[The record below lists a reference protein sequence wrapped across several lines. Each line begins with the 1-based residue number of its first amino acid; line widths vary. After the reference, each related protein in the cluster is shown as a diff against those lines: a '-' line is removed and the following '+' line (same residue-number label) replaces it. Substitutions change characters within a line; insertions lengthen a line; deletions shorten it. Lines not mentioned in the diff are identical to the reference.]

1 MSSDYPRLRALEA
14 FPHHEDGRTLVV
26 LRDPTQISEQLLV
39 VSPELFQLFPLFNG
53 KNSVRDIQVE
63 LSRRQGRVV
72 HLEELARI
80 LEYLDQA
87 HFLDNPNFRTYHEQ
101 LLEEFRNAS
110 VRKPRHAGVAYP
122 NTASELRDQLDAF
135 YTHPEGAGLPVS
147 GERREVKAIVA
158 PHIDLRSGGPAYTH
172 AFRAL
177 AESAFPDLYLILGT
191 GHMGLP
197 QLFSISSKTFETPL
211 GSSEVDADFLAA
223 VREQLPEPLFAEDI
237 SHRHEHTIEFQLV
250 FLHHLLAGRPARIL
264 PVLCS
269 FSYRDFQDE
278 EGAREASVMFDRF
291 IEGLQAA
298 ERLTGKKV
306 TVIASVDFAHIGPRY
321 GDVFTPD
328 DRTITQVAAADTLML
343 DGLCTG
349 DPGRFFS
356 FVAEEQDRRRI
367 CGFPALYTMLRLKPG
382 LKGRSLCHRH
392 TVMDAGGSFVTYG
405 SLVFE

>member
-14 FPHHEDGRTLVV
+14 FPHYEDGRTLVV

-39 VSPELFQLFPLFNG
+39 VSPELLELFPLFNG

-63 LSRRQGRVV
+63 LTRRQGRIV

-87 HFLDNPNFRTYHEQ
+87 HFLDNSNFQSYQEQ
-101 LLEEFRNAS
+101 ILQEFGNATL
-110 VRKPRHAGVAYP
+110 RKPRHAGIAYP
-122 NTASELRDQLDAF
+122 STASELRDQLDGF
-135 YTHPEGAGLPVS
+135 YAHPEGAGLPES
-147 GERREVKAIVA
+147 GKGRDVKAIVA

-177 AESAFPDLYLILGT
+177 GESAFPDLFLILGT

-211 GSSEVDADFLAA
+211 GTSEVDADFLAA
-223 VREQLPEPLFAEDI
+223 VREQLPEPLFGEDI
-237 SHRHEHTIEFQLV
+237 SHRYEHTIEFQLV
-250 FLHHLLAGRPARIL
+250 FLHHLLAGRPAKIL
-264 PVLCS
+264 PILCS
-269 FSYRDFQDE
+269 FAYRDFQE
-278 EGAREASVMFDRF
+278 EHGAREATLLFDRF
-291 IEGLQAA
+291 IEGLQTA
-298 ERLTGKKV
+298 ERQTGKKV

-321 GDVFTPD
+321 GDALTPD
-328 DRTITQVAAADTLML
+328 DGTIAQVTSADTLML

-349 DPGRFFS
+349 DPDRFFS
-356 FVAEEQDRRRI
+356 FVAGEQDRRRI

-382 LKGRSLCHRH
+382 LTGRLLCHRH
-392 TVMDAGGSFVTYG
+392 SVMDDGGSFVTYG